1 MMLIETTLMEC
12 VYVICMHLFMSSRGS
27 HFTLA
32 FLLLVYVWF
41 NLSKFFTHEICAA

>member
-12 VYVICMHLFMSSRGS
+12 VHVICMHLFMSAEFLTSL
-27 HFTLA
+27 LA

-41 NLSKFFTHEICAA
+41 NLFKVFTREICAA